1 MTKEEAIR
9 KIHAEAA
16 CKVPRSPQFM
26 ADFAEVMIRHVEN
39 ERYTRAEQVILD
51 CIKDANA
58 CSQPQVPDD
67 LSKSTLASIAGRLE
81 AVISVM
87 ERERSAE

>member
-26 ADFAEVMIRHVEN
+26 ADFAEVLIRH
-39 ERYTRAEQVILD
+39 ID
-51 CIKDANA
+51 D
-58 CSQPQVPDD
+58 VPE
-67 LSKSTLASIAGRLE
+67 GGQRNGN
-81 AVISVM
+81 
-87 ERERSAE
+87 

>member
-26 ADFAEVMIRHVEN
+26 ADFAEVLIRHIYGVPEGG
-39 ERYTRAEQVILD
+39 Y
-51 CIKDANA
+51 KD
-58 CSQPQVPDD
+58 
-67 LSKSTLASIAGRLE
+67 GH
-81 AVISVM
+81 
-87 ERERSAE
+87 

>member
-26 ADFAEVMIRHVEN
+26 ADFAEVVIR
-39 ERYTRAEQVILD
+39 QID
-51 CIKDANA
+51 G
-58 CSQPQVPDD
+58 VPEGGQMD
-67 LSKSTLASIAGRLE
+67 GH
-81 AVISVM
+81 
-87 ERERSAE
+87 

>member
-26 ADFAEVMIRHVEN
+26 ADFAEVLIRHIDGVPEGG
-39 ERYTRAEQVILD
+39 Q
-51 CIKDANA
+51 KD
-58 CSQPQVPDD
+58 
-67 LSKSTLASIAGRLE
+67 GH
-81 AVISVM
+81 
-87 ERERSAE
+87 

>member
-26 ADFAEVMIRHVEN
+26 ADFAEVMIRHIDGVTEGG
-39 ERYTRAEQVILD
+39 Q
-51 CIKDANA
+51 KD
-58 CSQPQVPDD
+58 
-67 LSKSTLASIAGRLE
+67 GH
-81 AVISVM
+81 
-87 ERERSAE
+87 